1 MVTSIVKHRFKRQ
14 NRRKET
20 SPSHLFQ
27 GSYQIICRVKQE
39 AERRKR
45 EAKQK
50 VVAEKKR
57 VAVVKDGVGEFETHT
72 KGVASRMM
80 EKMG

>member
-1 MVTSIVKHRFKRQ
+1 MLYVALQ
-14 NRRKET
+14 Q
-20 SPSHLFQ
+20 SHQSTTEHLHLPV
-27 GSYQIICRVKQE
+27 CRILNE

-45 EAKQK
+45 EQKQK

-57 VAVVKDGVGEFETHT
+57 VAVVKDGIGEFESYT
-72 KGVASRMM
+72 KGVASKMM